1 MELTKSM
8 LSNNVKNKC
17 FLLYSNVLKI
27 EKLWMIFFFIWHTK
41 IKSPN
46 LAIFVTSTLLPFKKR
61 KKIVSRL
68 FLLVYRWKLVL
79 VVWIIKVFNCQH
91 FCGKNLSKSLLD
103 SFQLNRRK
111 LVLVAGSTI
120 KIRFSACT
128 CSRCS
133 RALL

>member
-1 MELTKSM
+1 MLTKFISGCRM
-8 LSNNVKNKC
+8 VWDLICGTSRLFKSKTEKVTAGGKSAILPNWCCLLFIIVLSGYPC
-17 FLLYSNVLKI
+17 
-27 EKLWMIFFFIWHTK
+27 
-41 IKSPN
+41 
-46 LAIFVTSTLLPFKKR
+46 KKR

-68 FLLVYRWKLVL
+68 FLLLYLWKLVL
-79 VVWIIKVFNCQH
+79 VAWKIKVFNCQH
-91 FCGKNLSKSLLD
+91 FCGKILSKSLLD
-103 SFQLNRRK
+103 SFQFNRRK